1 MGYGDYD
8 LQAHKAATQARA
20 ALSTNQ
26 VFTQGAC
33 HPSMNPYGVKSRQ
46 CCDSDAHPN
55 SVGVVFALDVSGSMG
70 EVPRKLAT
78 ETLPTFMAAA
88 TTLLPDAQVMFIA
101 FGHAWADRSPL
112 QVGQFESE
120 AGLIDQ
126 WLQRIHLEGGGGG
139 LGESYDLA
147 MHFASRHTEM
157 DCVSKR
163 ARKGYF
169 FMTGDEPPFVKLI
182 ASKANEVLG
191 TQLRA
196 DIAVHE
202 VVAELTTRF
211 HPFFIIPDAKSAETP
226 LCLGAWR
233 ALFHE
238 RTIILDRPDDTAAA
252 CAALIGIQEGPLK
265 DGPAIDRWLEET
277 LQRTGEARDRV
288 TRAVLPYCEA
298 LARGPI
304 AAPEPLREENVSGFK
319 G

>member
-8 LQAHKAATQARA
+8 LQAHRAATQARA
-20 ALSTNQ
+20 ALSTDQ

-33 HPSMNPYGVKSRQ
+33 HPSMNPHGVKLRESR
-46 CCDSDAHPN
+46 DSEAHPC

-88 TTLLPDAQVMFIA
+88 TSLLPDAQVMFIA

-120 AGLIDQ
+120 AALIDQ
-126 WLQRIHLEGGGGG
+126 WLSRIHLEGGGGG
-139 LGESYDLA
+139 LGESYDLP
-147 MHFASRHTEM
+147 MHFASRHTAM
-157 DCVSKR
+157 DCTEKR

-191 TQLRA
+191 TQLHT
-196 DIAVHE
+196 DIAIHE
-202 VVAELTTRF
+202 VVAELTTKF
-211 HPFFIIPDAKSAETP
+211 HPFFLIPDAKSAETP
-226 LCLGAWR
+226 MCLAAWR
-233 ALFHE
+233 ALLHE
-238 RTIILDRPDDTAAA
+238 RVVILDRADDTAAA
-252 CAALIGIQEGPLK
+252 CAALIGIQEGALR
-265 DGPAIDRWLEET
+265 DGPSIDRWLEET
-277 LQRTGEARDRV
+277 LGRTGEARDRV

-298 LARGPI
+298 LKRGPI
-304 AAPEPLREENVSGFK
+304 AAPEPLHEEKPPAFAG
-319 G
+319 